1 MVDYCFVV
9 YFYIK
14 LLYSIIIIYHYITY
28 EFNVVGGGT
37 WSFSLR
43 GWLGSSPSRGFGA
56 PVKSKPSYRSSE
68 PAVATT
74 DHDPESESA
83 AKSE

>member
-1 MVDYCFVV
+1 MTCEIVDYCYID
-9 YFYIK
+9 YF
-14 LLYSIIIIYHYITY
+14 YITY
-28 EFNVVGGGT
+28 EFNVVGGGS

-43 GWLGSSPSRGFGA
+43 GWLGGSPSRGFGA
-56 PVKSKPSYRSSE
+56 PVKSKPSSRLSE

-83 AKSE
+83 VKSE